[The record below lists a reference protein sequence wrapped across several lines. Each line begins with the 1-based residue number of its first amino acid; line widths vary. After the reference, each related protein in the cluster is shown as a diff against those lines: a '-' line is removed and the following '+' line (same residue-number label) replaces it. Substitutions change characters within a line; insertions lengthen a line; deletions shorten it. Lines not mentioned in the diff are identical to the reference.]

1 MKHFNFLCMAIQLSI
16 RNLWS
21 VIEPPPKSDICI
33 ADINQA
39 FTDSKEISSWL
50 ANKKYEQISEGN
62 EIETYM
68 PFYYLSHKSSA
79 YYMAGYMNYI
89 LTEYT
94 NDPIHITQLFGFDH
108 LLDFMISS
116 QFNNVF
122 SRLTENQKIIVL
134 AFLELVL
141 ALRLNDLINE
151 KIESALIKIVELNPE
166 NRAVSQL

>member
-1 MKHFNFLCMAIQLSI
+1 
-16 RNLWS
+16 
-21 VIEPPPKSDICI
+21 
-33 ADINQA
+33 
-39 FTDSKEISSWL
+39 
-50 ANKKYEQISEGN
+50 
-62 EIETYM
+62 
-68 PFYYLSHKSSA
+68 
-79 YYMAGYMNYI
+79 MAGYMNYI

-141 ALRLNDLINE
+141 VYCQPSDLHKLTVLFRIRSAVAVQTNGD
-151 KIESALIKIVELNPE
+151 ESSLWAF
-166 NRAVSQL
+166 R